1 MALQV
6 DLDQE
11 LKIALK
17 AKNKLKVNTLRLLK
31 SSIKNKEIE
40 LKKKLNDDEIIK
52 VLRKELKKREESI
65 KAYKKAKRLELV
77 AQEEKEFHIINK
89 YLPTLMSEE
98 EVIKIVDQVIEEGLN
113 NFGQIMKEVMLR
125 TKGQASGQIV
135 QKIVKDKI

>member
-11 LKIALK
+11 FKIALK

-113 NFGQIMKEVMLR
+113 NFGQIMKEVMIR
-125 TKGQASGQIV
+125 AKGQAAGQLV

>member
-11 LKIALK
+11 FKIALK